1 MKIASVIS
9 IILTMVLI
17 GIFSGVDNIIG
28 YLILIIPQF
37 YLLGLFCIA
46 KTKTAA
52 VFMLIISCVCLMVSL
67 FCISNSHGGLDGR
80 VVILVGQIF
89 EFLGLI
95 LLTIPLLLWKD
106 NFKPWKKNGVLK
118 GSNK

>member
-1 MKIASVIS
+1 MKISSVVL
-9 IILTMVLI
+9 IILTMVLV

-37 YLLGLFCIA
+37 YLLGLVCIA
-46 KTKTAA
+46 KKTAS
-52 VFMLIISCVCLMVSL
+52 VFMLIISCLCLMVSL
-67 FCISNSHGGLDGR
+67 FCIYNSHGGLDGR

-89 EFLGLI
+89 EFLALI

-106 NFKPWKKNGVLK
+106 NFKPWKKDEVLK
-118 GSNK
+118 RSNK

>member
-1 MKIASVIS
+1 MKISSVIL

-17 GIFSGVDNIIG
+17 RFFSGISNIIG
-28 YLILIIPQF
+28 CIILMIPQF
-37 YLLGLFCIA
+37 YLLGLICIA

>member
-1 MKIASVIS
+1 MKISSVIL

-17 GIFSGVDNIIG
+17 RFFSGISNIIG
-28 YLILIIPQF
+28 CIILMIPQF
-37 YLLGLFCIA
+37 YLLGLICIA

-118 GSNK
+118 SL